1 MSNNIPWTEK
11 YRPTILDN
19 IILDND
25 NKKIFNNIVKTK
37 IFPNLLL
44 YGPPGTGKTTT
55 VINLI
60 NKYQES
66 YNQID
71 KSLIIHL
78 NASDDRG
85 IDIIRNNLNTFVNSN
100 NFFTNGTK
108 FIILDEVDYMT
119 KSAQTALKYLIK
131 NKNKIDVKFC
141 LICNYI
147 SKIDLSLQYLFC
159 KIKFINLPYT
169 SIFKYIDNINKQE
182 QLNLTENH
190 IYSLINYYKYDIRSM
205 VNHLQCN
212 TNININ
218 FISNDKF
225 NNLYYNHKK
234 PNNCNNFLKLI
245 NQLESSY
252 CINKIL
258 ITKNYIKFILETKLD
273 DLLIINISNF
283 EFLLHNI
290 NIQNNNYI
298 IKNLYYIL
306 H

>member
-25 NKKIFNNIVKTK
+25 NKEIFNNILATK
-37 IFPNLLL
+37 IFPNLLF

-55 VINLI
+55 IINLI
-60 NKYQES
+60 NKYQET

-100 NFFTNGTK
+100 NFFTKGTK

-119 KSAQTALKYLIK
+119 KSAQIALKYLIK
-131 NKNKIDVKFC
+131 NKINVRFC

-147 SKIDLSLQYLFC
+147 SKIDFSLQYLFC

-190 IYSLINYYKYDIRSM
+190 IHSLINYYKYDIRSM
-205 VNHLQCN
+205 VNHLQS
-212 TNININ
+212 NINVN
-218 FISNDKF
+218 TKFISNNEF
-225 NNLYYNHKK
+225 NNLYINHKK
-234 PNNCNNFLKLI
+234 PNNCKKFLKI
-245 NQLESSY
+245 MHNLESSY
-252 CINKIL
+252 YINKIL
-258 ITKNYIKFILETKLD
+258 ITKNYIKFILETKFD
-273 DLLIINISNF
+273 DLLTINISNF

-290 NIQNNNYI
+290 KNNNYV

-306 H
+306 Q